1 MSDVFKF
8 KRIQTKI
15 FVSFLLIVLIPLVGL
30 SAVLYVIATQFL
42 ETQLIN
48 HQRQTIELVSDII
61 QSTLDDAYDITT
73 YISNNETIQEL
84 LSQPNNAS
92 FTEIQNT
99 MFDYL
104 SNLKRAK
111 TFISFLIIYG
121 DNGFVFRDF
130 DYHYRE
136 VLPYDEFKSSSTYI
150 ATAAKNGEVHL
161 EYSSAPLFTYGHMY
175 NDVLFGR
182 QIRSL
187 YDKDR
192 KLGMLFMGINREA
205 LRDKI
210 KDVYISRNTS
220 IYIFDDN
227 YHLLA
232 GQEHDK
238 ALTELINDNL
248 EVKQQLLHPRQ
259 PNIRLLG
266 GNYYVSASSIEPY
279 DWTVVSLSPFS
290 EVREQ
295 RRIML
300 NITVILSFALLL
312 IVALI
317 SAVLSRSI
325 TMPIKTLLKSM
336 SNFKRGDFNQKVGVA
351 SQDEI
356 GLLSNKYN
364 EMVAE
369 LNELIQK
376 VYVSQTNQKIIELK
390 TLQAKIEPHFL
401 YNTLDYIFF
410 NAKLKGDEETAEVAY
425 SLSELFRIS
434 LSKGKDYYQIA
445 DEIKLIQA
453 YVRIQHARFP
463 NRFQPVWDIDP
474 EIRPYWT
481 LKLLL
486 QPLVENAILH
496 AFDGTKPGVL
506 KISGKMKKEEI
517 EWIVEDNGI
526 GMPEAQVRQLLQS
539 GTAGQTD
546 LPDAGGASEQGQAE
560 TAQTARQ
567 PTAAF
572 DDRLTDR
579 NVAERTNTAGESGIR
594 DIPAP
599 LRQGRN
605 GTSRAAGYGIRNVNE
620 RLTML
625 FGPKYRLR
633 IESRP
638 NEGTKVCVRIPK
650 VASEEQW
657 RLLYESHG
665 H

>member
-1 MSDVFKF
+1 MLKF

-15 FVSFLLIVLIPLVGL
+15 FVSFLLIVLIPLVSL
-30 SAVLYVIATQFL
+30 SAVFYVIATKFL

-84 LSQPNNAS
+84 LSQPGSAS
-92 FTEIQNT
+92 FTEIQNI

-111 TFISFLIIYG
+111 TFISFLVIYG

-130 DYHYRE
+130 DYHFRE
-136 VLPYDEFKSSSTYI
+136 VVPYEEFKSTSTYI

-161 EYSSAPLFTYGHMY
+161 EYSSAPLFTYGYMY
-175 NDVLFGR
+175 NEVLFGR

-192 KLGMLFMGINREA
+192 KLGMLFMGINRES

-210 KDVYISRNTS
+210 KDIYISRNTS
-220 IYIFDDN
+220 IYVFDDN

-232 GQEHDK
+232 EQEHDK
-238 ALTELINDNL
+238 KLTELISDNL
-248 EVKQQLLHPRQ
+248 DVKERLLHPLD
-259 PNIRLLG
+259 PSVRLLG
-266 GNYYVSASSIEPY
+266 SNYYVSASIVEPY
-279 DWTVVSLSPFS
+279 NWTVVSLSPFS

-300 NITVILSFALLL
+300 NITVILSLTLLL

-325 TMPIKTLLKSM
+325 TSPIKTLLKSM
-336 SNFKRGDFNQKVGVA
+336 SNFKRGDFNQKVGVN

-356 GLLSNKYN
+356 GLLGNKYN

-376 VYVSQTNQKIIELK
+376 VYISQTNQKMIELK

-434 LSKGKDYYQIA
+434 LSKGKDYYQID

-463 NRFQPVWDIDP
+463 NRFQPVWDIEP
-474 EIRPYWT
+474 EIRSYWT

-496 AFDGTKPGVL
+496 AFDGTRAGVL
-506 KISGKMKKEEI
+506 KISGALKDDVI
-517 EWIVEDNGI
+517 EWIVEDNGK
-526 GMPEAQVRQLLQS
+526 GMTEKQVKQLLQS
-539 GTAGQTD
+539 GSAAPMRDTETVGAA
-546 LPDAGGASEQGQAE
+546 AGGRAVTAE
-560 TAQTARQ
+560 RMSG
-567 PTAAF
+567 
-572 DDRLTDR
+572 
-579 NVAERTNTAGESGIR
+579 AERTGAKPFTGEPAESGGMETAGRES
-594 DIPAP
+594 
-599 LRQGRN
+599 QSEK
-605 GTSRAAGYGIRNVNE
+605 THAAGYGIRNVNE

-625 FGPKYRLR
+625 FGPEYRLH

-638 NEGTKVCVRIPK
+638 NEGTKVLIRIPK